1 MAAPE
6 SGLIWC
12 DPGGSLHRVGNSKSD
27 LRLFAVRMASV
38 TDERNMR
45 DYVYL
50 HPHADHTNAG
60 WRLLKRLKWIK
71 HDSTGE
77 FVPVVAL
84 DRDFLCRFNLRP
96 DVCEDPL
103 DLGEFQK
110 LLRGKQ
116 RNKKTKALRPYKQ
129 WWFAAPFA
137 VREHLGAS
145 DAHSR
150 WPPLNI

>member
-60 WRLLKRLKWIK
+60 WLAFIGQSVRLVTCSL
-71 HDSTGE
+71 
-77 FVPVVAL
+77 
-84 DRDFLCRFNLRP
+84 FL
-96 DVCEDPL
+96 
-103 DLGEFQK
+103 
-110 LLRGKQ
+110 
-116 RNKKTKALRPYKQ
+116 
-129 WWFAAPFA
+129 
-137 VREHLGAS
+137 
-145 DAHSR
+145 
-150 WPPLNI
+150 